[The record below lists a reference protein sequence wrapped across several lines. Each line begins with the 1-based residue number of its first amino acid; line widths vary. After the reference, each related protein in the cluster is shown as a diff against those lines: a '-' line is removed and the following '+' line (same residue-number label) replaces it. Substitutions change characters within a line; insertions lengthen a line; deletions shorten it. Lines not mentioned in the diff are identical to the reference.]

1 MPRVSLTQQVHH
13 ALGPRIHADSVAID
27 ATAGNG
33 HDTLFLASNIDNTGH
48 VYAFDI
54 QAQAIENSRERL
66 SAAGLSDRITL
77 IQAGHEHMA
86 ERIAKRHLG
95 TVEIIMFNLGYL
107 PSADKT
113 VITCSTTTI
122 LALQAA
128 TEILAEK
135 GVISILAYPGHPG
148 GREETEAVIHWAET
162 LPASHFTTTIHHA
175 DRNPEKSPLWIEVH
189 KSGSV

>member
-1 MPRVSLTQQVHH
+1 MLQ
-13 ALGPRIHADSVAID
+13 PRIHADSVAID

-48 VYAFDI
+48 IYVFDI
-54 QAQAIENSRERL
+54 QAQAIENTRNRL
-66 SAAGLSDRITL
+66 STAGLSDRVTL
-77 IQAGHEHMA
+77 IQTGHEHMA
-86 ERIAKRHLG
+86 ERIAIHHIG

-113 VITCSTTTI
+113 VITSSTTTI

-135 GVISILAYPGHPG
+135 GIISILAYPGHPG
-148 GREETEAVIHWAET
+148 GREETEAVIHWAKH
-162 LPASHFTTTIHHA
+162 LPIANFTTSIHHA

-189 KSGSV
+189 KPGCI